1 MTAAGQWGGGVAS
14 DWTVYHGDPAGSGDA
29 GPSLDLSP
37 AHAVWTSPVLDGA
50 IFSEPLVLGST
61 VYVTTENDTVYAL
74 RATNGSVAWSTHVA
88 TPVPSGALPC
98 GDISPVEG
106 FTGTPVI
113 DPARDELFAVADEL
127 VSGTPSFSLIGV
139 DLNNGQ
145 VELHQDVTPPG
156 ASTPALLQR
165 TGLALDGGNVL
176 FGFGGNYGDC
186 GSYHGWVESVPEAGG
201 ATRTFEVD
209 DGDGDSQ
216 GAVWMGGAAPEID
229 ASGNVWVAAGNGSVH
244 APGTYDDS
252 DSVLELSSDLALRHY
267 FAPSDWYADNAGDR
281 DLGSSAPALVGTQV
295 VQIGKSQTAYLLSA
309 ANLGGIGGQLASVHP
324 ACGNDVDG
332 GAAVSGQTV
341 YMPCMSG
348 VMAMAVGSSSSPSLR
363 VLWNTSSGAVGPPI
377 IAGGL
382 VWSIGGGHLDAL
394 LPASGAI
401 AQSFPLGEQDNHFPT
416 PSFGDGLLLA
426 PSADQ
431 IHAFAGPTSASTT
444 TTATSTAAP
453 TTTAAATPVPAH
465 HATASPSAASR
476 AHAAVRWPLIVGGL
490 AVLLALLF
498 VAWLAW
504 WRPKRRQ
511 ADDEA
516 PRRQGEVPG

>member
-1 MTAAGQWGGGVAS
+1 MTAAGQSGSGAPG

-50 IFSEPLVLGST
+50 VFSEPLVLGST

-139 DLNNGQ
+139 DLSNGR
-145 VELHQDVTPPG
+145 VELHQDVSPPG

-186 GSYHGWVESVPEAGG
+186 GSYHGWVVAVPEAGG
-201 ATRTFEVD
+201 ATGTFEVD
-209 DGDGDSQ
+209 DSDGESQ

-229 ASGNVWVAAGNGSVH
+229 ASGNIWVAAGNGSVH
-244 APGTYDDS
+244 GPGTYDDS
-252 DSVLELSSDLALRHY
+252 DSVLELSSDLALRHF
-267 FAPSDWYADNAGDR
+267 FAPSDWYADNAADR

-295 VQIGKSQTAYLLSA
+295 VQIGKSQTAYLLNAS
-309 ANLGGIGGQLASVHP
+309 NLGGIGGQLASVHP
-324 ACGNDVDG
+324 VCGNDVDG
-332 GAAVSGQTV
+332 GTAVSGQTV
-341 YMPCMSG
+341 YLPCASG
-348 VMAMAVGSSSSPSLR
+348 VIAMAVGSPSSPSLR
-363 VLWNTSSGAVGPPI
+363 VLWNTSSGAIGPPI
-377 IAGGL
+377 IAGGF

-394 LPASGAI
+394 LPASGAL

-426 PSADQ
+426 PSAHQ
-431 IHAFAGPTSASTT
+431 IHAFAGPSSASTT
-444 TTATSTAAP
+444 TTTAAAP
-453 TTTAAATPVPAH
+453 KTTAASTSAPEH
-465 HATASPSAASR
+465 NATASPSAAPPT
-476 AHAAVRWPLIVGGL
+476 HAATAHWPLIVGGV
-490 AVLLALLF
+490 AVLLSLLL
-498 VAWLAW
+498 VGWLAW

-511 ADDEA
+511 ADDET
-516 PRRQGEVPG
+516 PPGQGEVPG